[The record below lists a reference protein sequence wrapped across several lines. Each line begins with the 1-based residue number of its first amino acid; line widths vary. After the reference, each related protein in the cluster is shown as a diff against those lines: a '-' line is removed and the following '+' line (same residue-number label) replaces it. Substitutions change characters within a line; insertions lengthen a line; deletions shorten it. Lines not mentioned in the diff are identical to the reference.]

1 MLIVRKLASV
11 GKNEAGDDIAIGEH
25 DMTDD
30 RIRAKR
36 IGHATFETPDLE
48 RQIAYYQ
55 NVVGLSV
62 VAREGGRAYLGSRHG
77 QLSIV
82 LEQATA
88 QRCSR
93 LSFEVSAQT
102 SIADMTRHLTALGV
116 TAQVCSDPLPGVS
129 RQLTFQD
136 PKGTTIELF
145 GDWGF
150 VSVLEPPPGLGAFKL
165 GHVAFFHPDPQAM
178 ATFYEQALGFRVSD
192 WIGDYFVFMR
202 CGPDHHSINFLRNPS
217 SSQMQHIAFEL
228 RDSAHLHAACDLL
241 GRQNIKIL
249 WGPVRHGP
257 GHNVATYHRNPDD
270 QIVELFCDLDRMN
283 DEELGYFEPRPW
295 HRDRP
300 QRPKVWDPAQ
310 QRDMWGLPPTP
321 EFLRP
326 AGSS

>member
-1 MLIVRKLASV
+1 MIK
-11 GKNEAGDDIAIGEH
+11 
-25 DMTDD
+25 
-30 RIRAKR
+30 AKR

-48 RQIAYYQ
+48 RQIDYYQ
-55 NVVGLSV
+55 NVVGLTV
-62 VAREGGRAYLGSRHG
+62 VARDANRAYLGSRHG
-77 QLSIV
+77 QLAIV
-82 LEQATA
+82 LERGGQ
-88 QRCSR
+88 QRCAK
-93 LSFEVSAQT
+93 LAFEVGGQT
-102 SIADMTRHLTALGV
+102 SAAEMSRQLADLGIA
-116 TAQVCSDPLPGVS
+116 AQVASDPLPGVT
-129 RQLTFQD
+129 RALTFQD

-145 GDWGF
+145 SDWDF
-150 VSVLEPPPGLGAFKL
+150 LQVPEPPPGLGAFKL

-178 ATFYEQALGFRVSD
+178 AAYYEGVLGFKVSD

-202 CGPDHHSINFLRNPS
+202 CGSDHHSINFLRNPNS
-217 SSQMQHIAFEL
+217 QQMQHIAFEL
-228 RDSAHLHAACDLL
+228 RDSAHLHAACDHL

-283 DEELGYFEPRPW
+283 DEERGYFEPRPW
-295 HRDRP
+295 HRERP

-326 AGSS
+326 AGEKAAG

>member
-1 MLIVRKLASV
+1 MIQ
-11 GKNEAGDDIAIGEH
+11 
-25 DMTDD
+25 
-30 RIRAKR
+30 AKR
-36 IGHATFETPDLE
+36 IGHATFETPDLD
-48 RQIAYYQ
+48 RQIDYYQ

-62 VAREGGRAYLGSRHG
+62 IARETNRACLGSRHG

-82 LEQATA
+82 LERGAA

-93 LSFEVSAQT
+93 LSFEVSGRLDIDA
-102 SIADMTRHLTALGV
+102 MRRHLSSLGV
-116 TAQVCSDPLPGVS
+116 DSQVCGDPLPGVS

-145 GDWGF
+145 ADWSF
-150 VSVLEPPPGLGAFKL
+150 LQVPEPPPGLGAFKL

-178 ATFYEQALGFRVSD
+178 AAFYEQALGFRVSD

-202 CGPDHHSINFLRNPS
+202 CGPDHHSINFLRHPS
-217 SSQMQHIAFEL
+217 QQQMQHIAFEL

-241 GRQNIKIL
+241 GRHKIEIL

-270 QIVELFCDLDRMN
+270 QIVELFCDLDRIN

-310 QRDMWGLPPTP
+310 QRDMWGLPATP
-321 EFLRP
+321 EFRRP
-326 AGSS
+326 AGTATG